1 MGSRRS
7 AITGT
12 GLGFPSRILTND
24 DLAKMVETSDEWI
37 RTRTGIAQRRFVDLE
52 NGQTI
57 TSIAVEGARQALE
70 QSGVKPSDIDFVL
83 CCTATPDV
91 WMPIEAAR
99 IKDQLGLEKAAALD
113 VNAACSGFVYGL
125 HLADSLIRSGVHSH
139 VLVVGGDVFQKI
151 LNWEDRGT
159 CVLFGDGAGA
169 AVVSA
174 VDVKDPERD
183 SHILG
188 SRVYA
193 ALDAE
198 NNLSISDRAEAL
210 ARGRSQHLVMN
221 GREVFKW
228 ATKCMAQAAMDIVT
242 EHKISPQEIDWVV
255 PHQANIRIIEKVAEF
270 LNFPME
276 KVYVNVDSWG
286 NTSAGTIP
294 ICLAEM
300 NNKGLLKKG
309 QLVLIDSFGGG
320 FTWGSVLVRW

>member
-7 AITGT
+7 TIVGT
-12 GLGFPSRILTND
+12 GLGYPARIVTND
-24 DLAKMVETSDEWI
+24 DLAKTIETSDEWI
-37 RTRTGIAQRRFVDLE
+37 RSRTGIAQRRFVDLE

-57 TSIAVEGARQALE
+57 TSIAVEGAAKALTM
-70 QSGVKPSDIDFVL
+70 SGLDALDISFVL
-83 CCTATPDV
+83 CCTATPQE

-99 IKDQLGLEKAAALD
+99 IKDALGLERAACLD
-113 VNAACSGFVYGL
+113 VNAACSGFLYGL
-125 HLADSLIRSGVHSH
+125 HLADALIRSGIHTH

-151 LNWEDRGT
+151 LNWEDRTT

-174 VDVKDPERD
+174 TELQDPKKD

-193 ALDAE
+193 ALDRDK
-198 NNLSISDRAEAL
+198 NLTVTPKDPAFPSKPQML
-210 ARGRSQHLVMN
+210 TMN

-228 ATKCMAQAAMDIVT
+228 ATKCMAQACMDVMT
-242 EHKISPQEIDWVV
+242 EQKVAAEEIDWVV

-276 KVYVNVDSWG
+276 KVYVNVDQWG

-300 NNKGLLKKG
+300 NDKGLLKKG
-309 QLVLIDSFGGG
+309 QLILVTSFGGG
-320 FTWGSVLVRW
+320 FTWGSILIRW